1 MPEDRLHQQ
10 PICGKCGVPIIISND
25 TGHPIDITD
34 ETFSK
39 EVLSYPGTVLM
50 DSWAPWCA
58 PCRVVGPI
66 MEELASKYAGK
77 VKIVKLNV
85 DENPLTAS
93 KYKIQNIPTMLLF
106 KSGSLVNR
114 LIGALP
120 KEEIERYLLSIM

>member
-58 PCRVVGPI
+58 PCRVIGPI